1 MEYKKPLPTPTPIS
15 KKYWEAAREH
25 KLMIQKCGDC
35 GENVFYPRAFCP
47 KCMSSNLNW
56 IESSGKGKLHSFCV
70 VYSTGYPE
78 FREDVPFIIALV
90 ELEEGVHM
98 LSNLV
103 ECKPEDAQVDMD
115 VEVVFDDV
123 TEEFSLPKFRPLK
136 SG

>member
-1 MEYKKPLPTPTPIS
+1 M
-15 KKYWEAAREH
+15 
-25 KLMIQKCGDC
+25 
-35 GENVFYPRAFCP
+35 
-47 KCMSSNLNW
+47 
-56 IESSGKGKLHSFCV
+56 